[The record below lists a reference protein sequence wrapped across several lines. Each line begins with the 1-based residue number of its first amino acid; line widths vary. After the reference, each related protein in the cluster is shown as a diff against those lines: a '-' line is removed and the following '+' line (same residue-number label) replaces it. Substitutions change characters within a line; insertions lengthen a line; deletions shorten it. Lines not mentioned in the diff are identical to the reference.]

1 MVLPNTITG
10 VPLTVVPLW
19 DAFVIALNEVGGIY
33 FISIFFVDF
42 TLTYS
47 AELVELPSADVVVP
61 PKRIELS
68 TKIGN
73 LPFESSL
80 KS

>member
-1 MVLPNTITG
+1 M
-10 VPLTVVPLW
+10 
-19 DAFVIALNEVGGIY
+19 
-33 FISIFFVDF
+33 SIFFDDF

-47 AELVELPSADVVVP
+47 PELVELPSADVVVP

-68 TKIGN
+68 IKIGN